1 LLDRLGDFTLIEL
14 LGEGGMGA
22 VYRARQESLARDVA
36 VKILPER
43 LTRNPK
49 FVQRFYREARA
60 AAGLV
65 HPNVVQIYSI
75 GQDEDRGVHYYAMEL
90 VRGQDLAQILKGG
103 VRFSVDQALTI
114 VLQAAEGLAAAAESG
129 LIHRDIKPANMMLSP
144 KGQVKIMDFGL
155 AKMAAGD
162 AIDVTEA
169 GSIVG
174 TASYMSPEQGLGKEL
189 DFRTDIY
196 SLGAVLYELLTGRPP
211 FKADDPSAVIYLHVY
226 EQPKRPGELNPR
238 VPPPVERLVLRMLA
252 KQPDERF
259 GSPNDLLAELKK
271 LKRTQAEPLPRIA
284 PAAAPRPPP
293 PPAPGREARPAPA
306 LRSRPPRPPDAPPRP
321 DLLPLRRRLRRS
333 LRRAARSRSAP
344 GPARCCSA
352 TPPSTAAG
360 CTARR
365 WRSAT
370 RWPPPPPAKSAWRSW
385 PRAGRTC

>member
-1 LLDRLGDFTLIEL
+1 VLDKLGDFKFLEL

-226 EQPKRPGELNPR
+226 EQPKRPGELNPSSAWSCACSPSSR
-238 VPPPVERLVLRMLA
+238 TSASARPTTCSPSSRSSSAPRPSRSRALPRPPP
-252 KQPDERF
+252 P
-259 GSPNDLLAELKK
+259 
-271 LKRTQAEPLPRIA
+271 
-284 PAAAPRPPP
+284 APRPPP